1 MAIIQLQGEQE
12 KKLGIYYE
20 FDDTSRPLG
29 EGGMGKVFRGRRK
42 NIHTKE
48 TRDVAI
54 KFIFSG
60 LPPNVIKRARDEA
73 SIHII
78 HDNLVEM
85 MGFLAVETTSPGRA
99 VTVRY
104 HVVSE
109 LLIGVS
115 LSELLKGNV
124 TDQDGNRIP
133 YAEELYSLYTTDRT
147 KFAVTVMKKVLS
159 GIMALHDAGYIHRDI
174 DPSNIMVTRD
184 GKIKII
190 DFGICKKVDG
200 LHTTD
205 RNLTVDGQFMGKPQY
220 AAPELI
226 LGELKNQNK
235 PTDIYA
241 LGVLFYQLL
250 TGKLPFEGPSNIVL
264 KAHLHTNLPVR
275 NIHNRELRKIVKR
288 ATEKDCFERYNTAA
302 EFRAALDMAGH
313 IKTPWYRTPGGMGGI
328 CGGLALVIVAL
339 IFIFSAPHGCS
350 KSGTGTVLV
359 DTPKIDVVIEP
370 TLGKALDM
378 LDSPETAPEG
388 FRMLKDLADAK
399 DPEAMYVMS
408 RIYAQSN
415 KVNTLEGEIITYQN
429 NLKGTVSPNIVTAH
443 QLLNEVVKVNP
454 KDYRALYDLACD
466 HYHYRDSDGIPRN
479 FVLSK
484 QYLDKA
490 AKYAAENNDVVYQDK
505 INVML
510 DNF

>member
-1 MAIIQLQGEQE
+1 MAIIQLQGDQEQ
-12 KKLGIYYE
+12 KLGIYYE

-48 TRDVAI
+48 TREVAI

-73 SIHII
+73 EIHIV

-85 MGFLAVETTSPGRA
+85 MGFLAVETTSPGGA
-99 VTVRY
+99 VTARY

-109 LLIGVS
+109 LLIGVP
-115 LSELLKGNV
+115 LSELLKGQV

-133 YAEELYSLYTTDRT
+133 FAEELYALYKTDRY
-147 KFAVTVMKKVLS
+147 KFAITVMKKVLS
-159 GIMALHDAGYIHRDI
+159 GILALHDAGYIHRDI

-200 LHTTD
+200 LHTND

-264 KAHLHTNLPVR
+264 KAHLNTNIPVK
-275 NIHNRELRKIVKR
+275 NIHDKELRKIVKR
-288 ATEKDCFERYNTAA
+288 ATEKNCFERYNTAA
-302 EFRAALDMAGH
+302 EFRAALDTAGQQ
-313 IKTPWYRTPGGMGGI
+313 KTPWYKTKEAIIGILAGVIILIVCIVIAVTLPNKDPETHPETHPTEVVDETP
-328 CGGLALVIVAL
+328 
-339 IFIFSAPHGCS
+339 
-350 KSGTGTVLV
+350 
-359 DTPKIDVVIEP
+359 
-370 TLGKALDM
+370 LGKVLQ
-378 LDSPETAPEG
+378 LLNSEKTAPEG
-388 FRMLKDLADAK
+388 FRELQELANNK
-399 DPEAMYVMS
+399 NTEAMYVMS
-408 RIYAQSN
+408 RIYARSN
-415 KVNTLEGEIITYQN
+415 KVDALDSDILTYQN
-429 NLKGTVSPNIVTAH
+429 NLKGTVTQDIVKAH
-443 QLLNEVVKVNP
+443 QILNEIIKVNP
-454 KDYRALYDLACD
+454 TDYKALYDLACD
-466 HYHYRDSDGIPRN
+466 HYHYKDSDGIPRN
-479 FVLSK
+479 LALCK

-490 AKYAAENNDVVYQDK
+490 AKYAAENKDVVYQDK

>member
-12 KKLGIYYE
+12 QKLGIYYE

-54 KFIFSG
+54 KFMFSG

-73 SIHII
+73 EIHLV

-85 MGFLAVETTSPGRA
+85 MGFLSVETTSPGGA

-109 LLIGVS
+109 LLIGVP
-115 LSELLKGNV
+115 LSELLKGNCK
-124 TDQDGNRIP
+124 DQDGNVIP
-133 YAEELYSLYTTDRT
+133 YAEELYHLYTTDRE

-159 GIMALHDAGYIHRDI
+159 GILALHDAGYIHRDI
-174 DPSNIMVTRD
+174 DPSNIMITRD

-190 DFGICKKVDG
+190 DFGIAKKVDG
-200 LHTTD
+200 LKSND

-226 LGELKNQNK
+226 LGELKTQNK

-250 TGKLPFEGPSNIVL
+250 TGKLPFEGPSNVVL
-264 KAHLHTNLPVR
+264 KAHLHTDLPVG
-275 NIHNRELRKIVKR
+275 NIHNKELRRIVKH
-288 ATEKDCFERYNTAA
+288 ATEKNCFERYSTAA
-302 EFRAALDMAGH
+302 EFRAALDGAGRPQD
-313 IKTPWYRTPGGMGGI
+313 PWYKTKAGMGS
-328 CGGLALVIVAL
+328 IVAAVVTIVL
-339 IFIFSAPHGCS
+339 IIILVCTYPWGNNDIIIV
-350 KSGTGTVLV
+350 GPTPVDV
-359 DTPKIDVVIEP
+359 DTIGLTRLQQAQKLME
-370 TLGKALDM
+370 
-378 LDSPETAPEG
+378 SPATAPEG
-388 FRMLKDLADAK
+388 FRTLQDLAAGK
-399 DPEAMYVMS
+399 DPDAMYLLS
-408 RIYAQSN
+408 RIYARSN
-415 KVNTLEGEIITYQN
+415 KVDALDPQVLVYQG
-429 NLKGTVSPNIVTAH
+429 NLKGTVTPDIVKAH
-443 QLLNEVVKVNP
+443 GLLNDVVAVNP

-466 HYHYRDSDGIPRN
+466 HYHYKDSDGIHRD
-479 FVLSK
+479 LARSK
-484 QYLDKA
+484 QLLDRA
-490 AKYAAENNDVVYQDK
+490 SKYATEKGDAIYQDK
-505 INVML
+505 IYVML